1 MDLQESFI
9 VELFSLVILSDF
21 LRYSLRPTRQILLLM
36 FFLPQRY
43 TKGYTKEYKDLY

>member
-21 LRYSLRPTRQILLLM
+21 LRYSLRPTRQIFIVNV
-36 FFLPQRY
+36 FFT
-43 TKGYTKEYKDLY
+43 TKVH